1 MATANLNKSQ
11 VNNIHEFKVRIDSEE
26 VWNSF
31 LQFPI
36 DLPHVDYEQYYDL
49 KLQQIIR
56 VLNKVYQS
64 TKLELKNYFT
74 LEEAWLICAV
84 FANYMYTPIVTEKE
98 FMYYNLKDFF
108 RFELHPSE
116 FNVDEN
122 TLFEKILN
130 LTEFQVLTVMR
141 MAFEFKVSPERPKFS
156 DSDEEDMAF
165 IRKIFMIDP
174 VPSNQ
179 NA

>member
-1 MATANLNKSQ
+1 
-11 VNNIHEFKVRIDSEE
+11 
-26 VWNSF
+26 
-31 LQFPI
+31 
-36 DLPHVDYEQYYDL
+36 
-49 KLQQIIR
+49 
-56 VLNKVYQS
+56 
-64 TKLELKNYFT
+64 
-74 LEEAWLICAV
+74 
-84 FANYMYTPIVTEKE
+84 MYTPIVTEKE
-98 FMYYNLKDFF
+98 MMYYTLKDFF

-130 LTEFQVLTVMR
+130 LTEFQVFTVMR
-141 MAFEFKVSPERPKFS
+141 MAFEFKVSPEHPTFS
-156 DSDEEDMAF
+156 DSDEEFMAF